1 MHDES
6 STGAAEGVTGEDH
19 PDPAALPDP
28 ATLLRQLIPEPRRS
42 PEGT

>member
-6 STGAAEGVTGEDH
+6 LPGAADSRPREQH
-19 PDPAALPDP
+19 RDPAAPPDS

-42 PEGT
+42 PEGE